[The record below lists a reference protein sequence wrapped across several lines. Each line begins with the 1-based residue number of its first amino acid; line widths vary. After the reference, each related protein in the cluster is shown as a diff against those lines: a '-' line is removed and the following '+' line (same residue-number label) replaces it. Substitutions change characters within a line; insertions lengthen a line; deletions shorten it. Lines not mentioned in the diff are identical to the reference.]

1 MSRWQ
6 ADYIRVV
13 VQGRL
18 IALAPLHVG
27 SGDEEEYSLGQQP
40 EGDLE
45 PGLVNTL
52 LRDATGRPYI
62 PGSTLRGLL
71 RGLLRA
77 RCDHPHLPEILFG
90 EARQKVDEKRQVNWP
105 GHAGQLRVYDAT
117 FDGGG
122 PIDRVSRTGID
133 PLTGAARQHH
143 LATHEVVPPGT
154 GFHLRLELD
163 HVGDRELQ
171 ALLGCLELLGNDPDS
186 QLGKGKSIGQGWVEW
201 RQGKVSVL
209 RRTRLQDFLRQAVP
223 NPADRAGS
231 PRNRGAGL
239 PQAGRLKRYWETI
252 TPVPEGGGQNRWR
265 VFDFE
270 LLPKAPVLINDP
282 HRVDKTGREDS
293 PDMVYHRRPDGRA
306 EIPGSTLKGWARGW
320 CRRILL
326 TLQTQ
331 PDEAR
336 VEALL
341 AELFGS
347 TGGGMGLLRFESA
360 LAETTVTHRQTF
372 NAIDRFSGGV
382 KAGALYSVEAA
393 WPDRFAGRLHVR
405 LDKTPDWARLL
416 LLYLLRDAEE
426 GDLVIGWGKARGYGK
441 LKLKQN
447 RIHWQRWARKGEPL
461 KRWHREL
468 QAALKPAVEE
478 TAS

>member
-40 EGDLE
+40 EGDQE

-52 LRDATGRPYI
+52 LRDATGRPYL
-62 PGSTLRGLL
+62 PGSTL

-77 RCDHPHLPEILFG
+77 RCDHPHLAEILFG

-163 HVGDRELQ
+163 HVGDWELQ
-171 ALLGCLELLGNDPDS
+171 ALLGWLELLGDDPDS

-201 RQGKVSVL
+201 RQGEVSVL
-209 RRTRLQDFLRQAVP
+209 RRARLQNFLRQPLP
-223 NPADRAGS
+223 NPADPGPAA
-231 PRNRGAGL
+231 PATGA
-239 PQAGRLKRYWETI
+239 PACRKR
-252 TPVPEGGGQNRWR
+252 VG
-265 VFDFE
+265 
-270 LLPKAPVLINDP
+270 
-282 HRVDKTGREDS
+282 
-293 PDMVYHRRPDGRA
+293 
-306 EIPGSTLKGWARGW
+306 
-320 CRRILL
+320 
-326 TLQTQ
+326 
-331 PDEAR
+331 
-336 VEALL
+336 
-341 AELFGS
+341 
-347 TGGGMGLLRFESA
+347 
-360 LAETTVTHRQTF
+360 
-372 NAIDRFSGGV
+372 
-382 KAGALYSVEAA
+382 
-393 WPDRFAGRLHVR
+393 
-405 LDKTPDWARLL
+405 
-416 LLYLLRDAEE
+416 
-426 GDLVIGWGKARGYGK
+426 
-441 LKLKQN
+441 
-447 RIHWQRWARKGEPL
+447 
-461 KRWHREL
+461 
-468 QAALKPAVEE
+468 
-478 TAS
+478 